1 MRPQLD
7 LEQVPGTVLAEN
19 GRPVFLQ
26 TVPGL
31 FATWV
36 YPLTLL
42 LLLLVNQPLALW
54 LVLAAGVYAHGV
66 RYPRVYLPGLLLSFG
81 GACGPPARGA
91 PGVHFSDRG
100 ERDGRAPLAS
110 ERKRGER

>member
-7 LEQVPGTVLAEN
+7 LEQVPGTVLAED

-26 TVPGL
+26 TAPGL

-36 YPLTLL
+36 YPLALL

-66 RYPRVYLPGLLLSFG
+66 RYPRVYEVFYPVYFYLSVALVALLPVVHLVLTL
-81 GACGPPARGA
+81 AT
-91 PGVHFSDRG
+91 GVSVTDAH
-100 ERDGRAPLAS
+100 P
-110 ERKRGER
+110 

>member
-54 LVLAAGVYAHGV
+54 LVLAAGVYTHGV
-66 RYPRVYLPGLLLSFG
+66 RYPRVYEVFYPAYFYLSVVLVALLPVVHLVLTL
-81 GACGPPARGA
+81 AT
-91 PGVHFSDRG
+91 GVSVT
-100 ERDGRAPLAS
+100 DGRP
-110 ERKRGER
+110 

>member
-26 TVPGL
+26 VTPGL

-36 YPLTLL
+36 YPLALL

-66 RYPRVYLPGLLLSFG
+66 RYPRVYEVFYPVYFYLSVVLVALLPVVHLVLTLATGVSVTD
-81 GACGPPARGA
+81 AR
-91 PGVHFSDRG
+91 P
-100 ERDGRAPLAS
+100 
-110 ERKRGER
+110 